1 MKKFCAL
8 LVAAVLIGTASQ
20 ALAFPFTEGEQNVA
34 YNTGN
39 PSNMNVL
46 GESETYD
53 VFCIQPTVSIWDS
66 YDKDGNLVNAYS
78 VDSVGGIEIKNE
90 TKWLYAAY
98 QDDFFAD
105 KDFNYGS
112 GSLEG
117 IRSLG
122 SLVQYGV
129 WRNQGG
135 LDTSVSN
142 REKERMNNAWGVL
155 SSYYDW
161 SSYEDEWDIRSL
173 ELSLVTDSGLKAV
186 QNQIT
191 GVRLDPN
198 AGGPGNSGTSEV
210 PEPATMALLGF
221 GLLGVAGVARRRN
234 KK

>member
-8 LVAAVLIGTASQ
+8 LVAAVVVGVTSQ
-20 ALAFPFTEGEQNVA
+20 ALAFPFTKGEKNVA
-34 YNTGN
+34 YNSGN

-53 VFCIQPTVSIWDS
+53 VFCMQPTVSIWDS
-66 YDKDGNLVNAYS
+66 YDKNGNLVRPYS
-78 VDSVGGIEIKNE
+78 VDSVGGAKVNDES
-90 TKWLYAAY
+90 KWLYAAY
-98 QDDFFAD
+98 QDNFFAD
-105 KDFNYGS
+105 KNFNYGS

-135 LDTSVSN
+135 LDSSVSD
-142 REKERMNNAWGVL
+142 REKKRMNNAWDVL

-161 SSYEDEWDIRSL
+161 SSYKDEWDIRSL
-173 ELSLVTDSGLKAV
+173 ELSLVTDNGLKAV

-191 GVRLDPN
+191 GVRLAPN
-198 AGGPGNSGTSEV
+198 AGAPGNSGTSEV

-221 GLLGVAGVARRRN
+221 GLLGVAGMARRRN
-234 KK
+234 Q

>member
-8 LVAAVLIGTASQ
+8 LVTAVLIGAASQ
-20 ALAFPFTEGEQNVA
+20 ALAFPFTEGEKNVA
-34 YNTGN
+34 YNTGD

-66 YDKDGNLVNAYS
+66 YDRNGNLVRAYS
-78 VDSVGGIEIKNE
+78 VDSVGGTQVNNE

-105 KDFNYGS
+105 KDFNYDS
-112 GSLEG
+112 GSLKG

-122 SLVQYGV
+122 TLVQYGV
-129 WRNQGG
+129 WYNQGG
-135 LDTSVSN
+135 LDTSVSDK
-142 REKERMNNAWGVL
+142 EKAKMNNAWNVL

-161 SSYEDEWDIRSL
+161 SSYENKWDIRSL
-173 ELSLVTDSGLKAV
+173 ELSLVTGNGRKAV

-198 AGGPGNSGTSEV
+198 AGGPGSGGTSEV

-234 KK
+234 K